1 MFINVIKGHRK
12 SHDVFALF
20 HPVFLLVYILAE
32 KGEGNETSRRFT
44 ICRIEGRS
52 RVWVWRSC
60 YGYREPVG
68 STARDVN
75 TGREFPE
82 PSNGSG

>member
-1 MFINVIKGHRK
+1 M
-12 SHDVFALF
+12 
-20 HPVFLLVYILAE
+20 E
-32 KGEGNETSRRFT
+32 MSRGFT

-60 YGYREPVG
+60 HGYRGPVG